1 MRSRVREETVTNKAG
16 AEEEERTQSSEP
28 VLTDEVNVE
37 ARRVAGKV
45 AGGRK
50 SAVEAGRDN

>member
-1 MRSRVREETVTNKAG
+1 MREETVTNKAG